1 LRYHE
6 YGVRESNLLLVRE
19 ELLPRTEYP
28 SGAAMQLDHASTSGG
43 KRLSA
48 PISLDSPLFTV
59 VTVVFN
65 GEKDLESSIL
75 SVLNQSYRNVEYIII
90 DGGSTDGTLDIL
102 RRYEDAIDYWVS
114 EPDNGIYDAM
124 NKAIRLARGKW
135 VYFLGSD
142 DTLRN
147 CLEIVAGHLKDERT
161 IYFGTVHTSGIK
173 PITQTPLLPW
183 QLLRRNICQQAI
195 FYPRALFEWRTFDLR
210 YRILADWEFNMRCYS
225 SPHFGFQYIP
235 VVVANYNNLTG
246 ISSVSIDEQF
256 RFDQADIIRECLPAA
271 CYVWHRIK
279 GLAHLA
285 IDGVQGK
292 R

>member
-1 LRYHE
+1 MQPD
-6 YGVRESNLLLVRE
+6 RESK
-19 ELLPRTEYP
+19 
-28 SGAAMQLDHASTSGG
+28 SGG
-43 KRLSA
+43 KRLSM
-48 PISLDSPLFTV
+48 PIRPDCPLFTV

-65 GEKDLESSIL
+65 GEKELETSIL
-75 SVLNQSYRNVEYIII
+75 SVLNQSYKNVEYIII

-147 CLEIVAGHLKDERT
+147 CLEIVAEYLKDERI
-161 IYFGTVHTSGIK
+161 IYFGTVYAPGLKT
-173 PITQTPLLPW
+173 ITQTPVRPW

-195 FYPRALFEWRTFDLR
+195 FYPRALFEWREFNTR

-225 SPHFGFQYIP
+225 NPHFSFQYIP

-246 ISSVSIDEQF
+246 ISSVCTDEQF
-256 RFDQADIIRECLPAA
+256 MFDQADIIRECLPTA
-271 CYVWHRIK
+271 CYVWHRMK
-279 GLAHLA
+279 GYAHLA
-285 IDGVQGK
+285 IDRVQK
-292 R
+292 RSVQQ

>member
-1 LRYHE
+1 
-6 YGVRESNLLLVRE
+6 
-19 ELLPRTEYP
+19 
-28 SGAAMQLDHASTSGG
+28 MQLDHASTSGG

-48 PISLDSPLFTV
+48 PISPDCPLFTV

-65 GEKDLESSIL
+65 GDKGLESTIL

-102 RRYEDAIDYWVS
+102 RRHEDSIEYWVS

-124 NKAIRLARGKW
+124 NKALRLARGKW

-147 CLEIVAGHLKDERT
+147 SLEMVAEYLKDERI
-161 IYFGTVHTSGIK
+161 IYFGTVYAPGLKS
-173 PITQTPLLPW
+173 ITQNPLGPW

-195 FYPRALFEWRTFDLR
+195 FYPRALFESHHFNLK

-225 SPHFGFQYIP
+225 SLHFSFQYIP
-235 VVVANYNNLTG
+235 VVVANYNNATG
-246 ISSVSIDEQF
+246 ISSVCTDEQF
-256 RFDQADIIRECLPAA
+256 MLDQADIIREYLPAA